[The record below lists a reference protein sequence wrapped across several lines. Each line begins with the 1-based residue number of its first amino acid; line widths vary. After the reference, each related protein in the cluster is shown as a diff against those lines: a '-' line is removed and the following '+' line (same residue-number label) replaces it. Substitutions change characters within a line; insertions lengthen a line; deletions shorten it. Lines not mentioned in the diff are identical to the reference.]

1 LGNGGTTDKYVW
13 TQTLGDLIVN
23 IGLPAGTK
31 AKQLDVVIRNGSLK
45 AGIKGQPPIV
55 DGELH
60 KRVVVED
67 SFWTV
72 EDGVLVITLQK
83 DNKMEWWKTVMVG
96 DVEIDTK
103 KVRPENSKLDELDAD
118 TRQTVEKMMYDQK
131 QKALGLP
138 TSEEQKKQDMLKK
151 FMSAHPE
158 MDFSK
163 AKFS

>member
-45 AGIKGQPPIV
+45 AGIKGQAPIV

>member
-1 LGNGGTTDKYVW
+1 
-13 TQTLGDLIVN
+13 VN
-23 IGLPAGTK
+23 IPLPAGVK
-31 AKQLDVVIRNGSLK
+31 AKQLDVVIRNTHLK
-45 AGIKGQPPIV
+45 AGVKGQTPIV
-55 DGELH
+55 DADLH
-60 KRVVVED
+60 KRIVVED

-72 EDGVLVITLQK
+72 EDGILVITLQK
-83 DNKMEWWKTVMVG
+83 DNKMEWWKCVCVG

-138 TSEEQKKQDMLKK
+138 SSEEQKKQDMLKK